1 MGDYTIKE
9 IKSIK
14 IYDIDR
20 NIVEEIN
27 PSECTSLSTIEEKEL
42 CGLFSIFAEIL
53 REPIKKLE
61 EE

>member
-14 IYDIDR
+14 ICDIDG
-20 NIVEEIN
+20 NVIEIN
-27 PSECTSLSTIEEKEL
+27 PSEFTSLSAIEEKEL
-42 CGLFSIFAEIL
+42 SALFPIFAEIP

>member
-9 IKSIK
+9 IKSVK
-14 IYDIDR
+14 ICDIDG
-20 NIVEEIN
+20 NVIEIN

-42 CGLFSIFAEIL
+42 YVLFPIFAEIL

>member
-1 MGDYTIKE
+1 MGDYIIKE

-14 IYDIDR
+14 ICDIYG
-20 NIVEEIN
+20 NVIEIN
-27 PSECTSLSTIEEKEL
+27 PSEFTSLSTIKEKEL
-42 CGLFSIFAEIL
+42 YVLFPIFAEIL

>member
-14 IYDIDR
+14 ICDIDG
-20 NIVEEIN
+20 NVIEIN
-27 PSECTSLSTIEEKEL
+27 PSEYTSLPAIEEKEL
-42 CGLFSIFAEIL
+42 YALFPIFAEIL